1 MYFAI
6 IQANRRVHK
15 KRLTIF
21 RTASADCIFRAD
33 SSLQADCTVRTEAFM
48 EVTIDNYGRIVI
60 PKPLRERLG
69 LDPGVALELT
79 VEPDDGGEALQLR
92 PLSDR
97 PTLVRKDGIL
107 VHAGTTANETLDPVE
122 SVRRARAE
130 RTRHLADPDAS

>member
-1 MYFAI
+1 
-6 IQANRRVHK
+6 
-15 KRLTIF
+15 
-21 RTASADCIFRAD
+21 
-33 SSLQADCTVRTEAFM
+33 M

-69 LDPGVALELT
+69 LDPGATLQLT
-79 VEPDDGGEALQLR
+79 VEPADSGEALQLH

-97 PTLVRKDGIL
+97 PTLVRKDGVL
-107 VHAGTTANETLDPVE
+107 VHTGTSVNETLDPVD